1 MYSLS
6 GENARYEGDISVL
19 LSQLLLGNHL
29 FLSFFLF
36 FFHSFPLPQYCTLHF
51 PEMQSCSQI
60 LQKNLFNQRTTTL
73 LPICLISRF
82 ISSSISIFLCFT
94 IVVLSRFSHVWLCA
108 TLWTAACQD
117 PLSMGFFT
125 QEYWSGLPFSPP
137 YNCYLQWFIILSWK
151 IVNDNYCDI
160 INSSRNFR
168 HLQLMFK
175 ENFK

>member
-36 FFHSFPLPQYCTLHF
+36 FFTPFPFPSIAHYIFQKCSHAPRSYRKTSLINVPQPFFPSVSLVDSFPVAF
-51 PEMQSCSQI
+51 
-60 LQKNLFNQRTTTL
+60 LF
-73 LPICLISRF
+73 F
-82 ISSSISIFLCFT
+82 YVFT
-94 IVVLSRFSHVWLCA
+94 IVVLSCFSHVWLCA